1 MRTRDGYN
9 NCTSIEL
16 SDADVTGVYGINH
29 RSILNPSCYFHEVE
43 GLPGDAMHDV
53 LEGVL
58 LYETKEFLKY
68 VINEQSYFL
77 LDQLNQWIQHFDF
90 DVLMLQISPHLLEIK
105 LLTLQLTH

>member
-1 MRTRDGYN
+1 MIFSWELDGYNN

-29 RSILNPSCYFHEVE
+29 RSILNQSRYLYEVE
-43 GLPGDAMHDV
+43 GFLGDTMHNV

-58 LYETKEFLKY
+58 QYETKEFLKY

-77 LDQLNQWIQHFDF
+77 LD
-90 DVLMLQISPHLLEIK
+90 
-105 LLTLQLTH
+105 